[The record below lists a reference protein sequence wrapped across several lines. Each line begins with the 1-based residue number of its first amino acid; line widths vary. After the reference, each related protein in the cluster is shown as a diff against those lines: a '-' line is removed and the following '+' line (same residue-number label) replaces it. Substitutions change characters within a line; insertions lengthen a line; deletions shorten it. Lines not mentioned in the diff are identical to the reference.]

1 MEGFKPFIGIDF
13 ELIAQWVNTLI
24 MFLIMKKLL
33 FKPVTAFMENRKQ
46 EVSGAF
52 TEAEEA
58 TAKANQMR
66 KEYEL
71 KIEEAKEEAREIIK
85 DANIKAQNNAEEI
98 IKQAHEEAK
107 RLSEK
112 AQVEIARDRQK
123 VLNELK
129 DEISGMAVMA
139 ASKIIQKDID
149 KTQHEKLINDFIQ
162 EVGEAKW
169 QN

>member
-1 MEGFKPFIGIDF
+1 MENFKPFIGMDF
-13 ELIAQWVNTLI
+13 ELIAQWANTLI
-24 MFLIMKKLL
+24 MFLIIKKLL
-33 FKPVTAFMENRKQ
+33 FKPVTAFMENRKL
-46 EVSGAF
+46 EVAGAF

-71 KIEEAKEEAREIIK
+71 KIEEAKEEAREIVK
-85 DANIKAQNNAEEI
+85 DANLKAQNNADDI
-98 IKQAHEEAK
+98 IKGAHEEAK
-107 RLSEK
+107 RLAEK